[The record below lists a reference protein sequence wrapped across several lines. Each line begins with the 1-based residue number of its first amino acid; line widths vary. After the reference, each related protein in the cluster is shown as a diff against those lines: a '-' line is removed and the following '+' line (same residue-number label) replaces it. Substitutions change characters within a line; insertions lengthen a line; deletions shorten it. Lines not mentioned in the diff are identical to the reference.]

1 MLNTFPFDLII
12 RSFSIPMCHCE
23 FRCNI
28 ESENIY
34 GMKDKTALKLK
45 EKKDGKQLCAFEANY
60 SFKY

>member
-1 MLNTFPFDLII
+1 
-12 RSFSIPMCHCE
+12 MCHCE

-28 ESENIY
+28 ESEKIY

-45 EKKDGKQLCAFEANY
+45 EKKDGKQLCAFGANY